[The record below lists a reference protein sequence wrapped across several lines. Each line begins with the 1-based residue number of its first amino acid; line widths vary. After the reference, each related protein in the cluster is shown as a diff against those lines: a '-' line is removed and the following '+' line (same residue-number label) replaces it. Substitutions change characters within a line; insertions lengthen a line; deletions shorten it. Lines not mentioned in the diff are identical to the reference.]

1 MSDPSKPPTLFSDA
15 IRAELMTIVEEAVG
29 KAMKNGGKPGAVE
42 ERLCDI
48 DEAARILA
56 VSPEWIYRNRKT
68 LPFYPKA
75 RPQTLALQL
84 RGHAPLDGVEK
95 TLLIMARRCYTH
107 WIP

>member
-68 LPFYPKA
+68 LPFTRK
-75 RPQTLALQL
+75 LGHKLL
-84 RGHAPLDGVEK
+84 RFSYAGMLRWMESK
-95 TLLIMARRCYTH
+95 KFS
-107 WIP
+107 